1 MNNMLNLLNATLPA
15 WVTDSFPII
24 RIVLIVLIVL
34 LSIAMVIV
42 VMIQPSNTQG
52 MGGLTGQADTFYSKN
67 KSKTMEGMLKRLT
80 VIIGCALF
88 VLSILFFVSLIIYA
102 GNV

>member
-1 MNNMLNLLNATLPA
+1 MKAVNLFAAGNLPA

-24 RIVLIVLIVL
+24 RFVLLIVIAVL
-34 LSIAMVIV
+34 SVAMVII

-67 KSKTMEGMLKRLT
+67 KSRTLEGALRRAT
-80 VIIGCALF
+80 VVIAIALF
-88 VLSILFFVSLIIYA
+88 VLALLFLISLSIYA
-102 GNV
+102 GQ